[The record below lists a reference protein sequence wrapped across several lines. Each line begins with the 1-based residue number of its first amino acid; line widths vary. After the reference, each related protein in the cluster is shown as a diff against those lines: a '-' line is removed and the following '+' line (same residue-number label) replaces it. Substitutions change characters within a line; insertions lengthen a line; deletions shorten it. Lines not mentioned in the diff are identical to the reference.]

1 MSQNPVVSG
10 RMTANLDGEF
20 VVFLIGMRIN
30 RPWKVHKWWP
40 VFVAMPRMIRRLS
53 EENLG
58 LLSHHV
64 ALRPSGPILV
74 QYWRSADQLQRFARD
89 ALLPHLAAWRM
100 FNRKVGYTDD
110 RVRLARAV
118 IADHLPAL
126 AKGHFSAIATA
137 LGTSRTEIRRILEM
151 IRERLRPYPVF
162 HGNRAATAS
171 YLVPDVVVRE
181 HDDISGEFTVEL
193 VEPALT
199 RLAVWAGR
207 RRRDANGS
215 SVPQARSFV
224 AQLHDRWET
233 LRQVAEY
240 AIQRQKEFL
249 VRGAA
254 ALGPLTRTEV
264 AGALGLHESTVSRA
278 VADKYVLLPDH
289 TIVALARFFG
299 AGGGIHEELRKLLES
314 SDTPMSD
321 QRLADLLRDAGYPIA
336 RRTVTKHRARLG
348 FTAASLR

>member
-1 MSQNPVVSG
+1 
-10 RMTANLDGEF
+10 
-20 VVFLIGMRIN
+20 
-30 RPWKVHKWWP
+30 
-40 VFVAMPRMIRRLS
+40 
-53 EENLG
+53 
-58 LLSHHV
+58 
-64 ALRPSGPILV
+64 
-74 QYWRSADQLQRFARD
+74 
-89 ALLPHLAAWRM
+89 
-100 FNRKVGYTDD
+100 
-110 RVRLARAV
+110 
-118 IADHLPAL
+118 
-126 AKGHFSAIATA
+126 
-137 LGTSRTEIRRILEM
+137 
-151 IRERLRPYPVF
+151 
-162 HGNRAATAS
+162 
-171 YLVPDVVVRE
+171 VVVR
-181 HDDISGEFTVEL
+181 HHPHISGEFTVEL